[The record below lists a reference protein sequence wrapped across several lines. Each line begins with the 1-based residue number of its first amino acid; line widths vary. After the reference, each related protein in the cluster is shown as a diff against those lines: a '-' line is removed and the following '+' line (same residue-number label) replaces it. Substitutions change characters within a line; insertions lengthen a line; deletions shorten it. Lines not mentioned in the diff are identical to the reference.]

1 MKRLLWTQKLSNQK
15 LKLLL
20 EKTEYMEEL
29 GRTNDEEINTLANTW
44 YDEDDMESSINHLT
58 VDIWKEAA
66 FRWKQSIND

>member
-29 GRTNDEEINTLANTW
+29 GKTNDEEINTLANTW
-44 YDEDDMESSINHLT
+44 YDEDDMESSINRLT